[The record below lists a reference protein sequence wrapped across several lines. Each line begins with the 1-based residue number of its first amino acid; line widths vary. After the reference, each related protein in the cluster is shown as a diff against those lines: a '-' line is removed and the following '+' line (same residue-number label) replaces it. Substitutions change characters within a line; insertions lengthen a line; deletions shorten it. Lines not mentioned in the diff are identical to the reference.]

1 MRFPCVIMVS
11 GDDDVH
17 ICPRPAGH
25 MRVADNMVVC
35 GRITVMLIER
45 CMQRE
50 QMSRLDHTW
59 DILLAP
65 GSMRP
70 ALMRS
75 RRMRDNQSGNLVEC
89 GRITK
94 ACKTVQLQLAPK

>member
-1 MRFPCVIMVS
+1 MGSPCAVVVS
-11 GDDDVH
+11 EGGDVH
-17 ICPRPAGH
+17 IRPRPAGH
-25 MRVADNMVVC
+25 MRVVDHMVAC

-75 RRMRDNQSGNLVEC
+75 RRMRGNRSGNLVEC

-94 ACKTVQLQLAPK
+94 ARKTVQLQLAPK